1 MITYE
6 QTANRF
12 IFIQLLIN
20 RIKLIDRTRKRELVQ
35 RAERLPVLLVAE
47 RVQNR
52 LVRQVEEI
60 LPVPGRRPRPRGYA
74 G

>member
-1 MITYE
+1 MINYE

-12 IFIQLLIN
+12 VFIQ
-20 RIKLIDRTRKRELVQ
+20 KLIDRTRKRELVQ
-35 RAERLPVLLVAE
+35 RAERLPVLLVGE

-60 LPVPGRRPRPRGYA
+60 LPVPGRRPRPRGNA

>member
-1 MITYE
+1 MISFE

-20 RIKLIDRTRKRELVQ
+20 RIKLDRTRKRELVQ
-35 RAERLPVLLVAE
+35 RAERLPVLLVGE

-60 LPVPGRRPRPRGYA
+60 LPVPGRRPRPRGNA